1 MYREFFPVTRNLT
14 YLNHAAVG
22 PLCRPAAEAMQGLA
36 QDALNW
42 GSLHYEQ
49 WLECYA
55 GLRRGAARLVNGTAE
70 EIAIVKNTSEGI
82 ATVALGL
89 DWRAGDKIVAFEEEF
104 PANQYPWRRLEP
116 KGVRIEWL
124 PATATLEQIEEAA
137 RGARLLAISLFSF
150 SRDIGRI
157 WWRLAR
163 SADVME

>member
-22 PLCRPAAEAMQGLA
+22 PLCLPASEAMQGLA
-36 QDALNW
+36 QDALDW

-82 ATVALGL
+82 AIERVDGDCQNMAPVTPARAEAIARAWAKRRAAIDELPGLAEHHEFNLRVIEGMQKRIDALIALINRQL
-89 DWRAGDKIVAFEEEF
+89 DGD
-104 PANQYPWRRLEP
+104 
-116 KGVRIEWL
+116 
-124 PATATLEQIEEAA
+124 
-137 RGARLLAISLFSF
+137 
-150 SRDIGRI
+150 D
-157 WWRLAR
+157 
-163 SADVME
+163 